1 MARLD
6 DYLRYAMEQ
15 RASDVHFSAGEPVW
29 MRIDG
34 DLVAIDDERM
44 SSEALEA
51 LFADM
56 MSDAD
61 WTKLEKNKNLDKS
74 YLIEGVG
81 NFRVNVFFMK
91 RGLGAVIRSIPSKI
105 PTMAELGL
113 PPTIQALANLPK
125 GLVLV
130 TGPTGSGKSTTLA
143 AILNHINEHFPY
155 HILTIE
161 DPVEFVHTPK
171 ASLVNQ
177 REIGENCHSFADAL
191 KYALREDPDVILVG
205 EMRDLETIA
214 LALTAAETGHLVFG
228 TLHTR
233 SAGASVDRIIDSF
246 PANQQGMVRAML
258 AESLAAVISQA
269 LLKKKTG
276 QGRVA
281 AYEIMVVN
289 HAISNLIREGK
300 TFQIPSIIQTSRK
313 DGMVLM
319 TQHMKELVEKGVV
332 AEEEILP
339 YLEDAAASSKAAPK
353 PAATSA
359 NSTLPPMK
367 VSSAPAV
374 ATPAAKAAPMPPPAA
389 KAAPMPPPAAKA
401 APMPPPAAKAAPMPP
416 PAAKAAPMPPPAA
429 KAAPMPPPA
438 AKAAPMPPPA
448 AKAAPMPPPAAKAA
462 PMPPPAAK
470 AAPMPPPAAKAAPM
484 PPPAAKAAPMPPPAA
499 KAAPMPPPAATAAPM
514 PPPAAKAAPMPPP
527 AAKATPPT
535 PPSKSKLPPP
545 PMPPGAKPAAP
556 AATEPE
562 PPPAKHPASVE
573 PALSAFAAVESAEGD
588 VEREP
593 ALVGPSDD
601 AGEPVEEPSFVAVG
615 SEDLEPSSFA
625 SLEASDESASQ
636 VEPRLDFEASSDVAA
651 SADDNPA
658 DNVVLD
664 FDVSDL
670 KKTG

>member
-470 AAPMPPPAAKAAPM
+470 AAPMPPPAA
-484 PPPAAKAAPMPPPAA
+484 
-499 KAAPMPPPAATAAPM
+499 TAAPM